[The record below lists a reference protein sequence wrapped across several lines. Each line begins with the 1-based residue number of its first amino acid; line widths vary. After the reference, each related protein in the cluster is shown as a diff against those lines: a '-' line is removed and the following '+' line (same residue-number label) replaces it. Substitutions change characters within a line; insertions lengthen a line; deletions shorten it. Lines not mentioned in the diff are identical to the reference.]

1 MLRRLY
7 FVFLLL
13 LSGAMHAAVAVEL
26 VANHPTQHVVVKGD
40 TLWDI
45 SGRFLQNPWEWPKI
59 WHANSQIKN
68 PHLIY
73 PGDVITLVYRD
84 GQPMLELSRGHG
96 STSAKLSPSVRE
108 IQLANAISTVP
119 FDAISPFLSR
129 PEIVGAE
136 ILPAAP
142 YVVANADDRVLSA
155 SGDIVYVRSL
165 DEDAM
170 ANYSVF
176 RPGKEYRD
184 YETNEILG
192 YEALYSGSAEVL
204 EIGDPATL
212 ELNNTR
218 REVVVGDRLL
228 PLSDEGY
235 NVNFFPK
242 HLQEELDGH
251 IISVPGGVSQ
261 VGQYTVVAIDRG
273 SNDYLEVGHL
283 LSVYKSGKT
292 IRDEVTEQRGDV
304 VTLPDEYAGVAMVFK
319 VFEGISYAI
328 LMEAKVSVE
337 VGDKVIGLEYDE

>member
-1 MLRRLY
+1 MLHRFCFAL
-7 FVFLLL
+7 FLLL
-13 LSGAMHAAVAVEL
+13 SSAMQVAAAIEL
-26 VANHPTQHVVVKGD
+26 NANHPAQHIVVKGD

-84 GQPMLELSRGHG
+84 GQPMLELSRGQG
-96 STSAKLSPSVRE
+96 SSTVKLSPGVRE
-108 IQLANAISTVP
+108 IQLDNAISTVP

-136 ILPAAP
+136 ILPSAP
-142 YVVANADDRVLSA
+142 YVVASADDRVLSA
-155 SGDIVYVRSL
+155 AGDIVYVRSL

-170 ANYSVF
+170 EIYSIF
-176 RPGKEYRD
+176 RPGKAYLD
-184 YETNEILG
+184 YETKEILG
-192 YEALYSGSAEVL
+192 YEALYSGEAEVL

-212 ELNNTR
+212 ELNNTS
-218 REVVVGDRLL
+218 REVIVGDRLL
-228 PLSDEGY
+228 EIEDEGY
-235 NVNFFPK
+235 DVNFFPK
-242 HLQEELDGH
+242 NLQEELEGH

-283 LSVYKSGKT
+283 LSVYKAGKT
-292 IRDEVTEQRGDV
+292 IRDLVSEQRGDM
-304 VTLPDEYAGVAMVFK
+304 VTLPDEYAGVAMIFK

-328 LMEAKVSVE
+328 LMEAQVSVE
-337 VGDKVIGLEYDE
+337 VGDKVRGLE